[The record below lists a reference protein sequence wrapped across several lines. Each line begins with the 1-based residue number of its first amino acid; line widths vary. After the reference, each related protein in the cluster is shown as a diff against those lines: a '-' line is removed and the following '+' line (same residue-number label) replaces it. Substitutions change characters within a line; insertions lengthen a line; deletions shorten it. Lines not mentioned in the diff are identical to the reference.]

1 MLWCWL
7 AWTFDGPKILG
18 NICSKQLKAAPTLNL
33 VAYVPHFPL
42 MLWTLPCWDRPCASF
57 AQVWFIS
64 WIIFVAPETL
74 AMTVY
79 HQLWFLLLQ
88 CLYLPCLCRFQFA
101 SPLCQQ
107 LWQVHHRP
115 RASNSPSLQE
125 AVHRSYVGC
134 TRVHPQNLTSHLHF

>member
-1 MLWCWL
+1 MLWCCL
-7 AWTFDGPKILG
+7 AWTFDGPKILE
-18 NICSKQLKAAPTLNL
+18 IFAPSSSKQLQHWIWLHMCPISRWYSGRCL
-33 VAYVPHFPL
+33 VGDGFHG
-42 MLWTLPCWDRPCASF
+42 SF

-64 WIIFVAPETL
+64 WQFFVAPETL

-115 RASNSPSLQE
+115 RASNSPSLQK
-125 AVHRSYVGC
+125 AVHRSNVGC